1 MEDILFWH
9 LWIFLAIVLFISEI
23 FTPGFIFFCIGV
35 GASFTSVISFLEFSI
50 NIQFI
55 IFSVTTLIS
64 LIFIRPI
71 LSKIYKNNIDLIK
84 TNNEALI
91 SKKGIVIDE
100 INNEINKG
108 RVLID
113 GDTWRSK
120 SLNNEIIKKNSTVQI
135 VKIES
140 TIIIVKNI

>member
-1 MEDILFWH
+1 MD
-9 LWIFLAIVLFISEI
+9 A
-23 FTPGFIFFCIGV
+23 
-35 GASFTSVISFLEFSI
+35 
-50 NIQFI
+50 
-55 IFSVTTLIS
+55 
-64 LIFIRPI
+64 
-71 LSKIYKNNIDLIK
+71 LIK
-84 TNNEALI
+84 VMPAKKALDWCI
-91 SKKGIVIDE
+91 RGLSVDAKDCLEMIVIDE

-140 TIIIVKNI
+140 TILIVKNI